1 MGDKNI
7 TLEEMRSRNAKAL
20 RALQGEPEPEPETR
34 YFVGLGGRV
43 GRSVAYTA
51 RQIYGEINSLLLR
64 GYTLEQIKIEVG
76 Q

>member
-20 RALQGEPEPEPETR
+20 RALQGEPELVVVPTYKVTAGWVTR
-34 YFVGLGGRV
+34 TVRLDAQELY
-43 GRSVAYTA
+43 VAISNFLA
-51 RQIYGEINSLLLR
+51 DGCK
-64 GYTLEQIKIEVG
+64 LEQIKIEVG